1 MKHIIAGSV
10 VVLSLLI
17 IIIVIILHPWQKD
30 KVNDVKKGIISHVT
44 PTITPTPTPALIPCN
59 GFQAVSDKVRELMP
73 EYTPQPITETT
84 VRITGVVWKKEE
96 ASPFIRYTAS
106 AGIILRGTPDN
117 IIKFSDTL
125 PELRTYITQ
134 NGYKENSLNTYA
146 DRTGYLS
153 LSTLANYAF
162 TKDNELFTITYN
174 SLGGGS
180 VTMMCARQDQLK
192 DQVYTD
198 LIAMKPLPAEWT
210 SIDNSTVVDIWEI
223 HDSVV
228 YLQVETLGAGS
239 YGQYWYKD
247 NYGWTKLYEGQALPA
262 CGLFEEKKAGHGIEC
277 SDCTDQNAGCIIRKT
292 H

>member
-1 MKHIIAGSV
+1 MKHLVAASVIAISF
-10 VVLSLLI
+10 L
-17 IIIVIILHPWQKD
+17 IVIVAVIIHPWKKD
-30 KVNDVKKGIISHVT
+30 KSQQVNKGAISQVT
-44 PTITPTPTPALIPCN
+44 PTNTPTPTPALLPCN
-59 GFQAVSDKVRELMP
+59 GFQAVSEKIRELLP
-73 EYTPQPITETT
+73 EYSPQAITETT
-84 VRITGVVWKKEE
+84 VRITGVVWKKEA
-96 ASPFIRYTAS
+96 ASPYIRYTAS
-106 AGIILRGTPDN
+106 AGTILRGTPDN
-117 IIKFSDTL
+117 TIKFSDTL
-125 PELRTYITQ
+125 PQLRTYISQ

-153 LSTLANYAF
+153 LSTLANFAF

-180 VTMMCARQDQLK
+180 VTMMCARQDQYK

-198 LIAMKPLPAEWT
+198 LLTMKPLPAEWS
-210 SIDNSTVVDIWEI
+210 SIDNNTVVDIWEV

-239 YGQYWYKD
+239 FGQYWYKD
-247 NYGWTKLYEGQALPA
+247 NYGWTKLYEGQSLPA
-262 CGLFEEKKAGHGIEC
+262 CGLFEEIKAGHGLEC